1 MLRLLCV
8 TAHPDDEAGGFGG
21 TLLACAKRGIETY
34 VLCMTAGQ
42 AASNRGSARSDAEL
56 MELRRAEFAES
67 CKILKV
73 TRGEVLDYPDGK
85 LERAEFYPTV
95 ADLTRR
101 MRVLRP
107 QVVITMGPDGA
118 ITGHTDHSM
127 VSIFT
132 TMAFHWAGR
141 NTRFPEQLNGGIE
154 PHRGQKLYYATAR
167 FTIPERLPVAPGPVT
182 ASIDI
187 REFLEGKIS
196 AFKAHTTQA
205 ALFNFFEDVVRKRG
219 TQELFHLAAASTPR
233 SAEQETDLFAGVS
246 GE

>member
-21 TLLACAKRGIETY
+21 TLLACAKRGIETH

-42 AASNRGSARSDAEL
+42 AASNRGSAASDAEL
-56 MELRRAEFAES
+56 MKMRRTEFAEA

-85 LERAEFYPTV
+85 LERADFYSTV

-118 ITGHTDHSM
+118 ITGHPDHSM
-127 VSIFT
+127 VSIFA

-141 NTRFPEQLNGGIE
+141 NNRFPEQLNEGMQA
-154 PHRGQKLYYATAR
+154 HRGQKLYYATTR
-167 FTIPERLPVAPGPVT
+167 FTIPQRPPVAPAPVT

-187 REFLEGKIS
+187 REFLEAKIA

-205 ALFNFFEDVVRKRG
+205 PLFGFFEDVVRKRG

-233 SAEQETDLFAGVS
+233 QAEQETDLFAGVS
-246 GE
+246 EE

>member
-21 TLLACAKRGIETY
+21 TLLACAQRGIETY

-42 AASNRGSARSDAEL
+42 AARNRGSARSDAEL

-73 TRGEVLDYPDGK
+73 TRGEVLGYPDGK

-95 ADLTRR
+95 AELTLR

-107 QVVITMGPDGA
+107 QVVITMGPEGA
-118 ITGHTDHSM
+118 ITGHPDHSM

-141 NTRFPEQLNGGIE
+141 SNRFPEQLNAGIKE
-154 PHRGQKLYYATAR
+154 HRAQKLYYATAP
-167 FTIPERLPVAPGPVT
+167 FTIPDRPPVAPAPVT
-182 ASIDI
+182 ASVDI
-187 REFLEGKIS
+187 REFLEGKIA

-205 ALFNFFEDVVRKRG
+205 PLFGFFEGLVRKRG

-233 SAEQETDLFAGVS
+233 SAEQETDLFAGVR
-246 GE
+246 EE

>member
-21 TLLACAKRGIETY
+21 TLLACAKRGIETH
-34 VLCMTAGQ
+34 VVCMTAGQ
-42 AASNRGSARSDAEL
+42 AARNRGSAASDAEL
-56 MELRRAEFAES
+56 MKMRRAEFAEA

-85 LERAEFYPTV
+85 LERADFYSTV
-95 ADLTRR
+95 AELTRR

-107 QVVITMGPDGA
+107 QVVITMGPEGA
-118 ITGHTDHSM
+118 ITGHPDHSM
-127 VSIFT
+127 VSIFA

-141 NTRFPEQLNGGIE
+141 SNRFAEQLNGGIQA
-154 PHRGQKLYYATAR
+154 HRAQKLYYATAR
-167 FTIPERLPVAPGPVT
+167 FTIPERPPVAPGPVT

-187 REFLEGKIS
+187 REFLEAKIA

-205 ALFNFFEDVVRKRG
+205 PLFGFFEDVVRKRG

-233 SAEQETDLFAGVS
+233 QAEQETDLFAGVS
-246 GE
+246 EE

>member
-21 TLLACAKRGIETY
+21 TLLACAQRGIETY
-34 VLCMTAGQ
+34 VVCMTAGQ
-42 AASNRGSARSDAEL
+42 AASNRGSVKSDAEL
-56 MELRRAEFAES
+56 MKLRRAEFAES

-73 TRGEVLDYPDGK
+73 TGGEVLDYADGK
-85 LERAEFYPTV
+85 LEHADFYSTV

-118 ITGHTDHSM
+118 VTGHPDHSM

-141 NTRFPEQLNGGIE
+141 SNRFPEQLTGGIE

-167 FTIPERLPVAPGPVT
+167 FTIPERPPVAPAPVT

-187 REFLEGKIS
+187 REFLEGKIL

-205 ALFNFFEDVVRKRG
+205 ALFGFFEDVVRKRG